1 MPGILDLYASAGAL
15 TGRML
20 EAARRGAWDDL
31 VALERERGV
40 LIEYLRVH
48 DPDPSKHDAAHKREW
63 LERMLRQ
70 DEEIAV
76 LTQDWMHELREVL
89 DTLGNGQ
96 KIERAY
102 GQDTVV

>member
-1 MPGILDLYASAGAL
+1 MPGILDIYASAGAL

-20 EAARRGAWDDL
+20 EAARRGSWDDL
-31 VALERERGV
+31 VALERERSAM
-40 LIEYLRVH
+40 IEYLRAH
-48 DPDPSKHDAAHKREW
+48 DPDPSKHDAGHKREL

-89 DTLGNGQ
+89 DTIGNGQ
-96 KIERAY
+96 RIERAY
-102 GQDTVV
+102 GRDTVV